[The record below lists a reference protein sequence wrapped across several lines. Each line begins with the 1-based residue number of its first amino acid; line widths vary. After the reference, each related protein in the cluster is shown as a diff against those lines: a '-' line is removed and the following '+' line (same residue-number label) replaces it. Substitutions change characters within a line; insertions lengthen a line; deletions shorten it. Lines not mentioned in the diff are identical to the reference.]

1 MVTFEEFVVAMK
13 RLGLHVAEEQVRTLF
28 DEFDPDGSGE
38 VDFRELNKAL
48 RRGAGAP
55 SPRPHALSAGFRR
68 C

>member
-1 MVTFEEFVVAMK
+1 MPK
-13 RLGLHVAEEQVRTLF
+13 LGLKAPRKEIDALF

-38 VDFRELNKAL
+38 VDFRGLNKAL